1 MKYKTPQ
8 YKRIERDISEKI
20 SSGYYSVGNSLP
32 TEQELGKQYGVSRVT
47 VRKALDNLVAK
58 DLLIRTPGVGT
69 FVKQTPTYPTKK
81 VDLFGF
87 TAEMDA
93 MGLKATTELEM
104 FEVIRATENIA
115 HLLEISEGD
124 LIYHF
129 RRRRSVNG
137 RVLMLENTFMSV
149 DKYPDISIKV
159 LTGSKYQYFEN
170 VLGKKPASNE
180 HRVFPILATEE
191 VAEIFGIDVNTP
203 IIRIANTTRF
213 ADGQIMDYTENTL
226 NSPYYQLNYLKH

>member
-20 SSGYYSVGNSLP
+20 SSGYYGVGNSLP

-47 VRKALDNLVAK
+47 VRKALDNLVAQ

-69 FVKQTPTYPTKK
+69 FVKKTTSHPIKK
-81 VDLFGF
+81 VDLCGF
-87 TAEMDA
+87 TAEMEA
-93 MGLKATTELEM
+93 MGLKATTELTM
-104 FEVIRATENIA
+104 FEVVKASENIA
-115 HLLEISEGD
+115 HLLEIQEGD

-149 DKYPDISIKV
+149 EKYPDISIKV

-170 VLGKKPASNE
+170 VLGKMPWVNE
-180 HRVFPILATEE
+180 HQVFPILATEKI
-191 VAEIFGIDVNTP
+191 ASIFGIDVNTP
-203 IIRIANTTRF
+203 IIKIANITRF
-213 ADGQIMDYTENTL
+213 ADGEIMDYTENTL
-226 NSPYYQLNYLKH
+226 NSPYYQLKYIKH

>member
-81 VDLFGF
+81 VDLCGF
-87 TAEMDA
+87 C
-93 MGLKATTELEM
+93 
-104 FEVIRATENIA
+104 
-115 HLLEISEGD
+115 LL
-124 LIYHF
+124 
-129 RRRRSVNG
+129 
-137 RVLMLENTFMSV
+137 
-149 DKYPDISIKV
+149 
-159 LTGSKYQYFEN
+159 
-170 VLGKKPASNE
+170 
-180 HRVFPILATEE
+180 
-191 VAEIFGIDVNTP
+191 
-203 IIRIANTTRF
+203 
-213 ADGQIMDYTENTL
+213 YT
-226 NSPYYQLNYLKH
+226 SPSPRD